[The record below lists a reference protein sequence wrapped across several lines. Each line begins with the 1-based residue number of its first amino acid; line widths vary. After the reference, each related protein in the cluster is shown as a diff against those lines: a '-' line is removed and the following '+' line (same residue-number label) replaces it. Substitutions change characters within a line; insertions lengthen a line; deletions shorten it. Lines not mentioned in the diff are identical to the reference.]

1 MASDDLGALP
11 VGERFFPTAR
21 LEEARRRARED
32 PGGFWAPIARNLDWT
47 RTWDQVLDWSEPPF
61 AKWFKGGVL
70 NASANCLDRHLATW
84 RRNKA
89 ALLWEGEPGD
99 RRALT
104 YQDLHREVNRFASGL
119 RKLGVGKGDRV
130 TLYMPMVPEAIV
142 GMLACARLGAT
153 HSVVFSGFSA
163 QSLAD
168 RINDA
173 KAKVLLTA
181 DGAYRRGNVVPLK
194 TTADEAVKRCP
205 SVERVVVLQRTGSDI
220 SWTKGRDLWWSEVV
234 TSGDAAVAPEPV
246 GADHPLYILYTSG
259 TTGRPKGCVH
269 ATGGYLVWLWATMEW
284 VFDIRD
290 EDVYWCTADVGW
302 VTGHSYVAY
311 GPLLRGATQVIYE
324 GAPDTPGPDRWWS
337 LVDRCKVNTLY
348 TTPTAIRM
356 FMRLGEEWP
365 KKHDLTS
372 LRLLG
377 SVGEP
382 INAEAWRWYRRNIGR
397 DLLPIVD
404 TWWQTETGGIMIS
417 PAPGLGLVPLK
428 PGSATLPLPGIEAEV
443 VDEKGQPCPPGGK
456 GFIVIRKPWPGMFAT
471 LWGDPER
478 FKQVYW
484 SRFPET
490 YYPGDYAVRDGD
502 GYFWFLGRADE
513 VIKVAGHRL
522 GTLEIESALVSH
534 PSVAEAAAAGVP
546 DAVKGE
552 VIAAF
557 AVLRQGKQPSDALK
571 KELRDHVR
579 KVIGPVATP
588 EQIYFATK
596 LPKTRSGKI
605 MRRVVKAV
613 MSGQPVGDI
622 STLEDE
628 ASVAE
633 MKAAHDEL
641 AREMKG

>member
-1 MASDDLGALP
+1 MADDGPGALP
-11 VGERFFPTAR
+11 TEERFFPTAR

-32 PGGFWAPIARNLDWT
+32 PEGFWSPIARHLHWE
-47 RTWDQVLDWSEPPF
+47 RTWDRVLDDSNPPF
-61 AKWFKGGVL
+61 AKWFPGGVL
-70 NASANCLDRHLATW
+70 NASANCLDRHLPTW

-99 RRALT
+99 RRVLT
-104 YQDLHREVNRFASGL
+104 YQDLHREVSRFASGL
-119 RKLGVGKGDRV
+119 RNLGVRKGDRV
-130 TLYMPMVPEAIV
+130 VLYMPMVPEVVV

-153 HSVVFSGFSA
+153 HTVVFSGFSA

-173 KAKVLLTA
+173 KAKAVLTA
-181 DGAYRRGNVVPLK
+181 DGGYRRGAAVPLK
-194 TTADEAVKRCP
+194 STADEAVKHAP
-205 SVERVVVLQRTGSDI
+205 SVEKVVVLQRTGNDVP
-220 SWTKGRDLWWSEVV
+220 WTKGRDLWWSEVMAQGE
-234 TSGDAAVAPEPV
+234 TPAAPEPV

-259 TTGRPKGCVH
+259 TTGKPKGAVH

-290 EDVYWCTADVGW
+290 EDVFWCTADVGW
-302 VTGHSYVAY
+302 VTGHSYVVY
-311 GPLLRGATQVIYE
+311 GPLLRGATQVMYE
-324 GAPDTPGPDRWWS
+324 GTPDTPGPDRWWS
-337 LVDRCKVNTLY
+337 LIDRYQVSTLY

-365 KKHDLTS
+365 RKHDLSS

-377 SVGEP
+377 TVGEP

-404 TWWQTETGGIMIS
+404 TWWQTETGGILIS

-428 PGSATLPLPGIEAEV
+428 PGSATHPLPGVEADV
-443 VDEKGQPCPPGGK
+443 VNEKGEPCKPGEK
-456 GFIVIRKPWPGMFAT
+456 GFIVIRKPWPGMFTT

-478 FKQVYW
+478 FKSVYF
-484 SRFPET
+484 SKFPGV
-490 YYPGDYAVRDGD
+490 YYPGDYAVRDSE

-534 PSVAEAAAAGVP
+534 PAVAEAAAAGVP
-546 DAVKGE
+546 DSVKGE

-557 AVLRQGKQPSDALK
+557 AVLRQGKQPSDSLK
-571 KELRDHVR
+571 KELREHVR

-613 MSGQPVGDI
+613 MSGQAVGDV

-628 ASVAE
+628 ASVEE
-633 MKAAHDEL
+633 MKRAHEEL
-641 AREMKG
+641 AREMGR